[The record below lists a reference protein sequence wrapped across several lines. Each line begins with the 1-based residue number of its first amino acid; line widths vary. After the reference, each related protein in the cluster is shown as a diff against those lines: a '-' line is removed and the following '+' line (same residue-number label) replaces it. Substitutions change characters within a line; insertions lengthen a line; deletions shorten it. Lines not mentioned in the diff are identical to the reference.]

1 MKLTAVEQRA
11 IQRFCDENNC
21 KPALSVFP
29 LQVNFIDKDTGEKI
43 TKTLT
48 WLVDVHKM
56 SLKEESVMAKDEKR
70 LKEQKAYQDRIRKK
84 ITWQ

>member
-70 LKEQKAYQDRIRKK
+70 LKEQKTYQDRIRKK